1 MTRPSVPWRQAIL
14 PALLY
19 CLGFAMLRL
28 WLTPVIGVDDV
39 EQVIVTQDWRLGYM
53 PKQPPLYSWILRAVA
68 DGVGDGLVALVITK
82 YLLLFATLVFIHRA
96 AALLLRDAGLA
107 LLATGSLA
115 LFYLLGYQAHVGFTH
130 TAALMAVTA
139 LSLWLLLELCRRP
152 TFWRYLALGGALGL
166 GLLSKYNFLGIAAAM
181 LLAAWMDGERR
192 PALRDRRM
200 LLVPAA
206 AALMFAPYGAWL
218 LLHGQETAAL
228 YSAYVAGGSA
238 PVSPIA
244 KRLGALGALL
254 KACAEFLPPFVP
266 LVPALYYSAFGRRG
280 WRATWQASADL
291 RFLAWMIGGGLALLA
306 VLAVVSGTRMVERY
320 MIPYL
325 MASPMLLLALVQARQ
340 QVGQVAPA
348 RVATAR
354 RWHGGLILLV
364 ILAAAIGLSASIL
377 RTPPKCGHCRLQ
389 KPFTSLAERL
399 SGMAGGPGTLIAGD
413 EFIGGNLAPRL
424 GLRTYSLAYPG
435 YAPRPAPARDGVCLL
450 VWDETAGAEPPAAL
464 RAFAE
469 QIRGASLPAA
479 LTVERLEA
487 PYVRAP
493 QHRHAWYAV
502 AVPAA
507 GDCR

>member
-1 MTRPSVPWRQAIL
+1 MSPAATAPWRQAIL

-19 CLGFAMLRL
+19 CLGFALLRL

-39 EQVIVTQDWRLGYM
+39 EQIIVTQDWRLGYM

-68 DGVGDGLVALVITK
+68 DVLGDGLAALVATK
-82 YLLLFATLVFIHRA
+82 YLLLFATLVFTHRA
-96 AALLLRDAGLA
+96 AALLLRDGGMA

-115 LFYLLGYQAHVGFTH
+115 LFYLLGYQAHIGFTH

-139 LSLWLLLELCRRP
+139 VSLWLLLELCRRP
-152 TFWRYLALGGALGL
+152 TAWRYAAFGVALGL
-166 GLLSKYNFLGIAAAM
+166 GLLSKYNFAGIAAAM

-206 AALMFAPYGAWL
+206 AAAVFAPYGAWL
-218 LLHGQETAAL
+218 LLHAQETAAL

-238 PVSPIA
+238 PVSPLA
-244 KRLGALGALL
+244 KRLGALAALL

-266 LVPALYYSAFGRRG
+266 LVPALYYAAFGRRG
-280 WRATWQASADL
+280 WRATWRASADL

-306 VLAVVSGTRMVERY
+306 LLAVAGGTRMVERY
-320 MIPYL
+320 MVPYL
-325 MASPMLLLALVQARQ
+325 MASPMLLLALVQARL
-340 QVGQVAPA
+340 QVGAVAPEQVA
-348 RVATAR
+348 RAR
-354 RWHGGLILLV
+354 RRHGWLILAL
-364 ILAAAIGLSASIL
+364 ILAAAIGLALSIL

-389 KPFTSLAERL
+389 KPFTALAERL
-399 SGMAGGPGTLIAGD
+399 AGHGPGTLIAGD

-435 YAPRPAPARDGVCLL
+435 YAPRPAPPRDGVCLL
-450 VWDETAGAEPPAAL
+450 VWDATAGAEPPAAL

-469 QIRGASLPAA
+469 RIRDAALPAELA
-479 LTVERLEA
+479 AERLEL

-493 QHRHAWYAV
+493 QHHHAWYAV
-502 AVPAA
+502 FLPPA